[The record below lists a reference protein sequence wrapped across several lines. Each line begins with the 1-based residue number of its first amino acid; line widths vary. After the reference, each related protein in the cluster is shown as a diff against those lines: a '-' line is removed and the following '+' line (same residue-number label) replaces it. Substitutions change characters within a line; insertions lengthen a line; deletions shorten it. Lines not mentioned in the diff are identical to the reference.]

1 MACAAE
7 IHSSARHRRGLGGNS
22 GDNSRPVTLR
32 DPSPM
37 LDPALLRTQPVDVAA
52 RLKETRGYDLNVAD
66 LLLLETERKQ
76 IQVRTQE
83 LQNLRNTKSKQIGM
97 LKAKGED
104 VSAVMAEVAAFGEE
118 LKQCESDLA
127 DRLAKIDAIA
137 AGLPNLPHESV
148 PPGKDEHDNVEQHRW
163 GTPRAFDF
171 EVKDH
176 VALGERHGWLDGE
189 TAAKLSGARFTVL
202 RGQLA
207 RMHRALAQFML
218 DLHTDEHGYEET
230 NVPLL
235 VNADSMRGT
244 GQLPKFEDDLFATA
258 TFEPALAMWLKGKQT
273 ELMQLIQAVDD
284 DTGDKS
290 TAHLDSRAKAIL
302 SVFKDRYLIPTSEV
316 PLTNIVR
323 DEIVD
328 AERLPLRMTAHSMCF
343 RAEAGSAG
351 RDTRGMI
358 RQHQFEKVELV
369 TIAKPDE
376 SDAEHERMTRC
387 AETVLEKLSLPYRKV
402 LLCSGDMGFSARKT
416 YDLEVW
422 LPSQN
427 TYREI
432 SSCSNCGDFQAR
444 RMQARWRNPATGKPE
459 LVHTLNGSGVAV
471 GRALIAVMENY
482 QNADGSIAVPEALRG
497 YMGGL
502 ISIA

>member
-1 MACAAE
+1 MAYAAGFR
-7 IHSSARHRRGLGGNS
+7 SSARHRCGLGGNS

-32 DPSPM
+32 DPFPM
-37 LDPALLRTQPVDVAA
+37 LDPVLLRNQPDVLAA
-52 RLKETRGYDLNVAD
+52 RLKETRGYDLEIEP
-66 LLLLETERKQ
+66 LQQWESERKQ
-76 IQVRTQE
+76 LQIRTQE

-104 VSAVMAEVAAFGEE
+104 VSAVMAEVAAFGDE
-118 LKQCESDLA
+118 LKASETRLDEIKLA
-127 DRLAKIDAIA
+127 IDAIA
-137 AGLPNLPHESV
+137 AGIPNLPHESV
-148 PPGKDEHDNVEQHRW
+148 PLGSDEHGNIEQHRW
-163 GTPRAFDF
+163 GTPKVFDF

-176 VALGERHGWLDGE
+176 VELGARNGWLDGE

-218 DLHTDEHGYEET
+218 DLHTDAHGYEET

-235 VNADSMRGT
+235 VNAESLRGT
-244 GQLPKFEDDLFATA
+244 GQLPKFADDLFGIAA
-258 TFEPALAMWLKGKQT
+258 DISSGLPLDVLSESIVGLNPNLKT
-273 ELMQLIQAVDD
+273 DWFA
-284 DTGDKS
+284 
-290 TAHLDSRAKAIL
+290 RAESIAKNVIRAGI
-302 SVFKDRYLIPTSEV
+302 DRYLIPTSEV

-323 DEIVD
+323 DEIVE
-328 AERLPLRMTAHSMCF
+328 AEKLPLRMTAHSMCF

-351 RDTRGMI
+351 RDTRGFI

-369 TIAKPDE
+369 SIAKPDE

-387 AETVLEKLSLPYRKV
+387 AETVLEQLGLPYRKV
-402 LLCSGDMGFSARKT
+402 LLCTGDMGFSARKT

-422 LPSQN
+422 LPAQN

-471 GRALIAVMENY
+471 GRALVAVMENY
-482 QNADGSIAVPEALRG
+482 QNADGSITVPEVLRG

-502 ISIA
+502 ERIA